1 MNNSIHL
8 DMKDLY
14 ELIDISFQNNQSV
27 IFKVRGM
34 SMFPLLRDQ
43 RDSVKLEKIT
53 KEPKR
58 KDIILY
64 KRDNGQYVLHRIIKE
79 KDGLYTLV
87 GDNQS
92 YKEYPIR
99 KDQVLGI
106 VTSIIRKGKEIDF
119 NKSKKYKLYT
129 FIWCFSLFFRKIILK
144 IIHTFNKN
152 SYLHE

>member
-1 MNNSIHL
+1 MDTIHL

-14 ELIDISFQNNQSV
+14 TLIDVSFQNNQSV
-27 IFKVRGM
+27 IFKVKGM

-53 KEPKR
+53 TLPKR

-64 KRDNGQYVLHRIIKE
+64 KRDTGQYVLHRIIKE
-79 KDGLYTLV
+79 KNGLYTLV
-87 GDNQS
+87 GDNQA

-99 KDQVLGI
+99 QDQVLGI
-106 VTSIIRKGKEIDF
+106 VTSIIRKGKVI
-119 NKSKKYKLYT
+119 NLSKSKRYKLYSSFWCCNL
-129 FIWCFSLFFRKIILK
+129 FIRRVILK
-144 IIHTFNKN
+144 IMHTVNKN

>member
-64 KRDNGQYVLHRIIKE
+64 KRDNGQY
-79 KDGLYTLV
+79 
-87 GDNQS
+87 S
-92 YKEYPIR
+92 YVDK
-99 KDQVLGI
+99 
-106 VTSIIRKGKEIDF
+106 
-119 NKSKKYKLYT
+119 
-129 FIWCFSLFFRKIILK
+129 
-144 IIHTFNKN
+144 
-152 SYLHE
+152 